1 MRYIAAHVDTY
12 IIDAV
17 DKLAAE
23 LRLSRAALIRMAL
36 ESYLDRPHRLVQAD
50 QAQQPAP
57 SQMTTE
63 G

>member
-17 DKLAAE
+17 DKLALE

>member
-1 MRYIAAHVDTY
+1 MRYIAAHVDTS

-17 DKLAAE
+17 DKLALE

-50 QAQQPAP
+50 QAQQPVP

>member
-17 DKLAAE
+17 DKLAAD

-36 ESYLDRPHRLVQAD
+36 ESYLDRPHRLVQVD
-50 QAQQPAP
+50 QAPATAP
-57 SQMTTE
+57 LLKPTE
-63 G
+63 D

>member
-17 DKLAAE
+17 DKLALE

-50 QAQQPAP
+50 QAQQPVP